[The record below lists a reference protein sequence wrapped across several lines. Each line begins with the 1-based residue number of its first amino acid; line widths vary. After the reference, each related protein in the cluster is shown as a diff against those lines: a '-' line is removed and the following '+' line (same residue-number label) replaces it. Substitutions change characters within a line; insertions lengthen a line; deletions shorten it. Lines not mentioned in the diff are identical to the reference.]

1 VIIKVKK
8 TSIPDPRDPSR
19 DPSRDPGI
27 PAAASSEVTRYFVP
41 LLFST
46 GAPINFL
53 QPIKLFKKANCNILI
68 PLISSYILI
77 YGVNGVR
84 LICRKQ

>member
-1 VIIKVKK
+1 MREENSRDLGAI
-8 TSIPDPRDPSR
+8 SRLERDPC
-19 DPSRDPGI
+19 
-27 PAAASSEVTRYFVP
+27 EVTRYFVP